1 MSEGGVPS
9 SIATPAR
16 PPGFLARLLAGPTLP
31 GLAARIAAR
40 FAPSK
45 PVRFGKRVIAIR
57 HAHVREL
64 LERDLDFGIAAVNA
78 GKIEE
83 VNGGPFILG
92 MDRSAALERERRALY
107 AALAAVDLQRLS
119 EGAEAEVATR
129 LGAVPAGG
137 TVDAVG
143 AYARPV
149 AAHTA
154 QRLFGITGPD
164 DSLFMEVARSIFAH
178 TFLNLGDDQ
187 GAKQRGIEAGR
198 LMQAWLAEE
207 IARRRA
213 DAAPGDD
220 LMGQLIR
227 QDQLDD
233 DAIRRALGGMMV
245 GSIDTT
251 ATCVAKIL
259 AVTGREPGMQYRM
272 RADLGDH
279 ERLYGWC
286 LEALRKWPHNPI
298 LMREATSAT
307 RLSGRAIGQGE
318 RVIAWTEAAM
328 LDPAVFP
335 APARLRP
342 DRDRSAYL
350 HFGGG
355 LHPCSGRPVNRF
367 QIPLLVGA
375 LVSRGLARIGPVRW
389 AGPFPDRLD
398 VTLREGSA

>member
-1 MSEGGVPS
+1 MSKGGVPS

-16 PPGFLARLLAGPTLP
+16 PPGLLARLLAGPTLP

-40 FAPSK
+40 FAPSR
-45 PVRFGKRVIAIR
+45 PVRLGKRVIAIR

-64 LERDLDFGIAAVNA
+64 LGRDLDFGIAAVNV

-107 AALAAVDLQRLS
+107 KALAAVDLSRLR
-119 EGAEAEVATR
+119 EGAAADAAAR
-129 LGAVPAGG
+129 LAAVPAGG
-137 TVDAVG
+137 TIDAVE
-143 AYARPV
+143 AYARPI
-149 AAHTA
+149 AARTA
-154 QRLFGITGPD
+154 QGLFGINGPD
-164 DSLFMEVARSIFAH
+164 DLIFMEVARSIFAH
-178 TFLNLGDDQ
+178 TFLNLGGDEA
-187 GAKQRGIEAGR
+187 AKQRGIEAGR

-213 DAAPGDD
+213 NAAPGDD

-227 QDQLDD
+227 QGLLDD

-259 AVTGREPGMQYRM
+259 TVIGREPGMQYRM
-272 RADLGDH
+272 QADLADQD
-279 ERLYGWC
+279 RLYGWC

-298 LMREATSAT
+298 LLREATAGTS
-307 RLSGRAIGQGE
+307 LSGRTIGQGE

-335 APARLRP
+335 GPTRLRP
-342 DRDRSAYL
+342 DRDRAAYL

-355 LHPCSGRPVNRF
+355 LHPCSGRAVNRF

-375 LVSRGLARIGPVRW
+375 LVSRGLARIGSVRW
-389 AGPFPDRLD
+389 AGPFPGHLD